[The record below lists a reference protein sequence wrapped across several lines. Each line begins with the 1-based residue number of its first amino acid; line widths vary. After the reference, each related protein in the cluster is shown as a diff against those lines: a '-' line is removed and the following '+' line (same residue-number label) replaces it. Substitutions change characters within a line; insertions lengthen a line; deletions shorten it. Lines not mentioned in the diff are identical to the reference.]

1 MRSALETQ
9 SDSVSDASGELRFEH
24 YTVLRDEGG
33 KPLELGRGGMGI
45 TYKAFDVRLQRP
57 AALKIITA
65 QLLGNESAG
74 ARFVQEARAAASVR
88 HQNVATVFHIGE
100 SGGKYYYAME
110 LVEGESL
117 GALIR
122 RSNRLETSLALGILE
137 QAAAGLAAIE
147 KQRLV
152 HRDIKPSN
160 IMVSSQDRKLES
172 VKIIDLG
179 LAKRFAEENT
189 LSTVGAFIGTPAYA
203 SPEQFA
209 GIAVDIRSDL
219 YSLGVTL
226 WEMLSGKPPFSG
238 SAAELMYQH
247 QHAEP
252 PIEKLKGVPK
262 PIITLLQVLLAKDPN
277 QRFQTPAQLQ
287 QALTKVRGATG
298 SNSLL
303 SAKDLRGNSD
313 QITEQSP
320 KRRPRKRALWLIAAS
335 LVLVSLLFGAFLF
348 YGTRRFSSNQGS
360 AQAAANKKSIAVLPF
375 ESLSDN
381 KSDNYFADG
390 VQDEILNNLAKIGQL
405 KVICRTS
412 VMQYR
417 AEAKRDLRQ
426 IADALGVANVLEGTV
441 RRDGNHVRVSTELVD
456 ARNYNAIWADSY
468 DRDITDI
475 FTTQSEIAQQVASR
489 LSAQLSPEERK
500 DIEEKP
506 TNNLEAYD
514 LYLQAKH
521 LLEANDREVLPS
533 REKEIYPKIINLLE
547 DATRK
552 DRKFALAYCLI
563 AKVHD
568 ILYEDKIDRT
578 PERRALGDAAMN
590 EALRLRSDLP
600 EVHLAAAFH
609 LYICYRDFEKARVQ
623 ITMATGGLSNNSALL
638 ELTAFIDRAQGRW
651 DKATTALER
660 ASAVDPLNPG
670 LLDSLA
676 STYWGL
682 RRYRDGEKILNR
694 LIELKPDQPSFR
706 ILKAMLSVDER
717 GNVDGARAVC
727 EAVRPSMRDDPWVAQ
742 QRVYFALCARDFTG
756 AEKILGESPN
766 KEIFFLGS
774 LVPRQIFVLWV
785 EFLRGNHPTME
796 EFGAARE
803 QLYRRV
809 EADPSDPFLVTALAY
824 ADLALGQQEK
834 SIEEGRRAME
844 LRPISEDAY
853 QGPLIATDVA
863 EIYAL
868 TNQRDLALD
877 QLKLLIKKPCWLL
890 SYGNLKTNPGWD
902 PLRKDPHFEAL
913 LTALAPQD

>member
-1 MRSALETQ
+1 
-9 SDSVSDASGELRFEH
+9 
-24 YTVLRDEGG
+24 
-33 KPLELGRGGMGI
+33 
-45 TYKAFDVRLQRP
+45 
-57 AALKIITA
+57 
-65 QLLGNESAG
+65 
-74 ARFVQEARAAASVR
+74 
-88 HQNVATVFHIGE
+88 
-100 SGGKYYYAME
+100 ME

-117 GALIR
+117 AALIR
-122 RSNRLETSLALGILE
+122 RSGRLGIDLALDILE

-147 KQRLV
+147 KQHLV

-252 PIEKLKGVPK
+252 PIEKLDGVPK
-262 PIITLLQVLLAKDPN
+262 PIISLLQVLLTKDPN
-277 QRFQTPAQLQ
+277 QSFQSPAQLQ
-287 QALTKVRGATG
+287 QALTKVRGATA

-303 SAKDLRGNSD
+303 SAKDLRGNRD
-313 QITEQSP
+313 QITQQSP
-320 KRRPRKRALWLIAAS
+320 RLRPRKRTLWLIAPCS
-335 LVLVSLLFGAFLF
+335 VSLLFGAFLF

-360 AQAAANKKSIAVLPF
+360 AQTAANKKSIAVLPF

-426 IADALGVANVLEGTV
+426 IADALEVANVLEGTV

-456 ARNYNAIWADSY
+456 ARNYNTIWADSY

-475 FTTQSEIAQQVASR
+475 FATQSEIAQQVASR

-514 LYLQAKH
+514 LYLQAKQ
-521 LLEANDREVLPS
+521 LLEANDQEVLPS
-533 REKEIYPKIINLLE
+533 RKKEIYPKIVSLLE
-547 DATRK
+547 EATRK

-578 PERRALGDAAMN
+578 PERRAQGDEAVN
-590 EALRLRSDLP
+590 EALWLRSDLP

-623 ITMATGGLSNNSALL
+623 VTMATGALSNNSALL
-638 ELTAFIDRAQGRW
+638 EFTASIDRAQGRW

-660 ASAVDPLNPG
+660 ASTVDPLNPG
-670 LLDSLA
+670 PLDSLA

-682 RRYRDGEKILNR
+682 RRYRDGEKVLNR
-694 LIELKPDQPSFR
+694 LIELKPNQPSFR
-706 ILKAMLSVDER
+706 ILQAMLSADRSGDVT
-717 GNVDGARAVC
+717 GARAVC
-727 EAVRPSMRDDPWVAQ
+727 EAVPSPMKDDPWVAGN
-742 QRVYFALCARDFTG
+742 RVYFAICARDFTA
-756 AEKILGESPN
+756 AENILDEDPGKN
-766 KEIFFLGS
+766 IFFKGS
-774 LVPRQIFVLWV
+774 LVPRQIFALWI

-796 EFGAARE
+796 QFGSARE
-803 QLYRRV
+803 QLCRNV
-809 EADPSDPFLVTALAY
+809 EADPTDPFLVTALAY
-824 ADLALGQQEK
+824 ADLALARTEESMQ
-834 SIEEGRRAME
+834 EGRRAME

-868 TNQRDLALD
+868 ANQPDLSLA
-877 QLKLLIKKPCWLL
+877 QLEVLVKIPCWLL

-902 PLRKDPHFEAL
+902 PLRKDPHFEDL
-913 LTALAPQD
+913 LTTLAPHY